1 MISATFPPGYMKN
14 RICSSSFL
22 LAPNGWM
29 TLSRPQKRI
38 PVSVMIRNIAQSKLR
53 MQMFCSVHSIN
64 KILINTAKPGI
75 GRKLHTSA
83 NYRSNTNTCN
93 LTLDFWDAALLSL
106 AAVGLS
112 IGFIKSYPYD
122 RRHLLSLEASDE
134 AGDNDGCAVLHNFGG
149 EGGGGMKAD
158 IEMTLHQPPSFNGHV
173 KSISTMPT
181 DSQAATLKRN
191 VSRSKPYDVSH
202 LIHQV

>member
-1 MISATFPPGYMKN
+1 M
-14 RICSSSFL
+14 
-22 LAPNGWM
+22 
-29 TLSRPQKRI
+29 
-38 PVSVMIRNIAQSKLR
+38 AQSKLSV
-53 MQMFCSVHSIN
+53 QMFCSVHSIN
-64 KILINTAKPGI
+64 KILINRSNPGI

-106 AAVGLS
+106 AAFGLS
-112 IGFIKSYPYD
+112 MGFIKSYPYD
-122 RRHLLSLEASDE
+122 RRHLLSLEASDK
-134 AGDNDGCAVLHNFGG
+134 AGDNDGSVVLHNFSG
-149 EGGGGMKAD
+149 EGGGSMKAD

-181 DSQAATLKRN
+181 DSQAAVLKKN